1 MHSSNQTS
9 KMTQRK
15 QYDSEMHRDASR
27 APDAK
32 KASRE
37 RDSARR
43 QKRDWE

>member
-1 MHSSNQTS
+1 MHTSSNTS

-27 APDAK
+27 NPDAK

-37 RDSARR
+37 RSEQRR
-43 QKRDWE
+43 SKRDWE